1 MSNMI
6 FTSHQRFIKKRAPNT
21 QTIVFNNEDTQRPL
35 LNQPNKSKPE
45 SYLRHQDIVMNNTS
59 SLRPEPKRLSL
70 IPPTELAPVTDY
82 ITPPP
87 PQTRKL
93 LSGPMVRTLPGT
105 AKRSCCGGAV

>member
-1 MSNMI
+1 MI
-6 FTSHQRFIKKRAPNT
+6 FTSHQRFIKKKALNT
-21 QTIVFNNEDTQRPL
+21 QTIVFNDEDTQRPL
-35 LNQPNKSKPE
+35 LIQPNKSKPE
-45 SYLRHQDIVMNNTS
+45 SYLRHQDIVMNNM
-59 SLRPEPKRLSL
+59 RPEPKRLSL

-87 PQTRKL
+87 PQPRKL